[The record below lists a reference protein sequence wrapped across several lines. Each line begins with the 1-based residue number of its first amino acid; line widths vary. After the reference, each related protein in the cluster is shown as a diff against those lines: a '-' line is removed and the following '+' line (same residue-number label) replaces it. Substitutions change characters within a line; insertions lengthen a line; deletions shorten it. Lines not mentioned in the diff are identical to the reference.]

1 MGATTSKREK
11 ADNKEFARSS
21 TQSSYIEIIGL
32 DRMETIPQE
41 QTTVYFNDEQN
52 EKNLTFSQMKDRRKS
67 LQKVIAQNGSDYP
80 TTHRPGWTSQPFSI
94 INVDI
99 RIPKGWSIVP
109 LSQLRPLK
117 RLTKLHSE
125 AFFTKVACEKTSS
138 NLKFYRSL
146 NTRKPRS
153 DSLYT
158 RVKEC
163 MVSYSA
169 ATTNDAVG
177 KIGPNSLNRIFSSDN
192 DKDLRRKSLKKK
204 ISRSV
209 IECASKNVSE
219 VKLL

>member
-1 MGATTSKREK
+1 MDRQRISPCKPYKLGGPRHRREK
-11 ADNKEFARSS
+11 KQTTKSS
-21 TQSSYIEIIGL
+21 PGLQRNRVTLRIIGL

-117 RLTKLHSE
+117 
-125 AFFTKVACEKTSS
+125 V
-138 NLKFYRSL
+138 
-146 NTRKPRS
+146 
-153 DSLYT
+153 
-158 RVKEC
+158 RVEGIIT
-163 MVSYSA
+163 V
-169 ATTNDAVG
+169 
-177 KIGPNSLNRIFSSDN
+177 
-192 DKDLRRKSLKKK
+192 
-204 ISRSV
+204 V
-209 IECASKNVSE
+209 ITILAIN
-219 VKLL
+219 